1 MQRRS
6 VIKYPPSLT
15 QSFAHL
21 NPSKPEEKKDM
32 ERKRVCIIGAGVSGL
47 TACKHVLSKGF
58 VPTVFRAGPPLRA
71 SGTTLARPPA
81 SPQAFYRFSD
91 HPWPKEVTDTY
102 PDHVQVRE
110 YLRSY
115 ARKFNV
121 LEHVR
126 FGTKVAGV
134 EYVGAS
140 EEEIMTWDMWAGN
153 GEAFGSSK
161 GVWHV
166 RVQHGDEGELEVH

>member
-1 MQRRS
+1 M
-6 VIKYPPSLT
+6 
-15 QSFAHL
+15 
-21 NPSKPEEKKDM
+21 
-32 ERKRVCIIGAGVSGL
+32 CIIGAGVSGL

-58 VPTVFRAGPPLRA
+58 VPTVFEAGSTICGLWNQ
-71 SGTTLARPPA
+71 TLASTRLQT
-81 SPQAFYRFSD
+81 PQAFYRFSD

-126 FGTKVAGV
+126 FGMKVAGV

-166 RVQHGDEGELEVH
+166 RVQHGDDGEIEVIFKLLKK